1 LFNLRLR
8 CSALEHHTRCVA
20 PISPTMVSDDAMQKT
35 IKYSSLGVL
44 VLQNTSLVLFMRYAM
59 TGDRPKFIKAITVFY
74 GEIFKFMASL
84 VLCCFSHK
92 SLIKGLQEIWTECVH
107 KKKDFAKVLI
117 PAVVYTIQNILLY
130 VAVENLPAAT
140 FMVTYQLKI
149 LTTALFT
156 VVVLKRPLSKQQW
169 IALFFL
175 FAGVAVV
182 QYDQKMSEDRE
193 KAEIAKSLLNTTP
206 STHDADDLENAFTTM
221 LSGEW
226 NETDTG
232 LVTTTQSPHRKA
244 KGENSIIGFIS
255 VLTACVMSGFA
266 GIYFEKILKG
276 SSVSIWVRN
285 FQLAGPSIL
294 FSLLFALGKDNKL
307 IFKDGFS
314 AISVCS
320 NMMQGFDWAVWMT
333 VAISALGGLIVAV
346 VIKFADNILKAFA
359 TSFAIVFNCILAYF
373 LFSFRPTMLFVVG
386 ACMVIGAV
394 FGYSI
399 YPYRST
405 HKPLNVEEGK
415 GMEMKEMMDDE
426 GKEKNEEEKPLNSDA

>member
-1 LFNLRLR
+1 
-8 CSALEHHTRCVA
+8 
-20 PISPTMVSDDAMQKT
+20 MVSEETMQKT

-44 VLQNTSLVLFMRYAM
+44 VFQNTSLVLFMRYAM
-59 TGDRPKFIKAITVFY
+59 TGDRPKFIKAISVFY
-74 GEIFKFMASL
+74 GEIFKFVASL
-84 VLCCFSHK
+84 ILCCFSHR
-92 SLIKGLQEIWTECVH
+92 SLTKGLSDIYTECVH
-107 KKKDFAKVLI
+107 KKMDFAKVLI
-117 PAVVYTIQNILLY
+117 PAVIYTIQNILLY

-182 QYDQKMSEDRE
+182 QYDQKMSEERRRQRWPIKWPLSMGTEMPLSHNPDE
-193 KAEIAKSLLNTTP
+193 LEQAFSVLLDTEFNDTFPMESTRLGVIPSSTP
-206 STHDADDLENAFTTM
+206 S
-221 LSGEW
+221 
-226 NETDTG
+226 
-232 LVTTTQSPHRKA
+232 LVTTTLSPHRKA
-244 KGENSIIGFIS
+244 KGENSIIGFIA

-285 FQLAGPSIL
+285 FQLAGPSII
-294 FSLLFALGKDNKL
+294 FSLLFAFGKDNKL
-307 IFKDGFS
+307 IFKDGFDPV
-314 AISVCS
+314 SVGS
-320 NMMQGFDWAVWMT
+320 NMMQGFDWAVWTT

-359 TSFAIVFNCILAYF
+359 TSFAIVLNCVLAYF

-386 ACMVIGAV
+386 AAMVIGAV
-394 FGYSI
+394 FCYSV
-399 YPYRST
+399 YPVRPT

-415 GMEMKEMMDDE
+415 GTEMKNMKEDD
-426 GKEKNEEEKPLNSDA
+426 GKEMSEEEKPLKGEA

>member
-1 LFNLRLR
+1 M
-8 CSALEHHTRCVA
+8 
-20 PISPTMVSDDAMQKT
+20 ISDETMQKT

-44 VLQNTSLVLFMRYAM
+44 VLQNTSLVLFMRFAM

-74 GEIFKFMASL
+74 GEIFKFVASL
-84 VLCCFSHK
+84 ILCCFSHRSFK
-92 SLIKGLQEIWTECVH
+92 KGLADIYTECVH
-107 KKKDFAKVLI
+107 KKTDFAKVLI
-117 PAVVYTIQNILLY
+117 PAVIYTIQNVLLY

-156 VVVLKRPLSKQQW
+156 VVVLKRPLSKEQW

-193 KAEIAKSLLNTTP
+193 KALLANKVGIVNGTEMP
-206 STHDADDLENAFTTM
+206 LSHNADELENAFTNLLGSSEMNESWNGEST
-221 LSGEW
+221 LSSISS
-226 NETDTG
+226 
-232 LVTTTQSPHRKA
+232 TTVFPISSTPSPHRKA
-244 KGENSIIGFIS
+244 KGENSVIGFVS

-285 FQLAGPSIL
+285 FQLAGPSIV
-294 FSLLFALGKDNKL
+294 FSLLFAFGKDNSL
-307 IFKDGFS
+307 IFRDGFNP
-314 AISVCS
+314 ISVFS
-320 NMMQGFDWAVWMT
+320 NMMQGFDWAVWTT

-359 TSFAIVFNCILAYF
+359 TSFAIVFNCVLAYF
-373 LFSFRPTMLFVVG
+373 LFSFRPTILFVVG

-399 YPYRST
+399 YPARST
-405 HKPLNVEEGK
+405 HKPLNVEEAK
-415 GMEMKEMMDDE
+415 ETEMKNLE
-426 GKEKNEEEKPLNSDA
+426 GELDRGKNEEEKPLNVEA